1 LLAKNDSVIINT
13 TTFRSDQ
20 INEMLNR
27 ANKYDYNAVFIGDS
41 SIKNAILDF
50 NIKKN
55 KKYRFI
61 NAKLRANAKKSAMPV
76 AL

>member
-1 LLAKNDSVIINT
+1 
-13 TTFRSDQ
+13 
-20 INEMLNR
+20 MLNR